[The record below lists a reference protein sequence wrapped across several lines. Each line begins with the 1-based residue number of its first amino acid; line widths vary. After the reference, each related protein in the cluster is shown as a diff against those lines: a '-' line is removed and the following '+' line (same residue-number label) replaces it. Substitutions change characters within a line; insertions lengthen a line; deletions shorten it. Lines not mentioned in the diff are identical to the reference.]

1 MTGGKTAPAVRLPP
15 DIITA
20 PVPPSD
26 PSEPMSTDRFR
37 VSGDDAVRMRQ
48 CLNMRICQRHPR
60 LGRLLPVL
68 HLEVPLLRYPC
79 LVMGRLL
86 LLHLLNFRLLGPGG
100 GGGGG
105 TQVTSTGQQVPAR
118 YRPTSRDRSD
128 IREEYDLLTEDDKAL
143 SRTFHIRLRGT
154 RLRQRRKES

>member
-1 MTGGKTAPAVRLPP
+1 MPEHEDMPAAPPPRPPPPSPTSRGPSSEVSVPGDGTVAPAPPPQLP
-15 DIITA
+15 
-20 PVPPSD
+20 S
-26 PSEPMSTDRFR
+26 
-37 VSGDDAVRMRQ
+37 
-48 CLNMRICQRHPR
+48 PR
-60 LGRLLPVL
+60 AR
-68 HLEVPLLRYPC
+68 
-79 LVMGRLL
+79 
-86 LLHLLNFRLLGPGG
+86 G